1 MAMYMTF
8 RLIHKFAILRNRI
21 QLEKQLTEYKL
32 VFFTNI
38 SHEFRTP
45 LTLIQ
50 GALEKIEA
58 MGRVSK
64 ELAYPIKV
72 MDRSTQRMLRLINQ
86 LLEFRKMQNN
96 KLVLSLEETDVIVF
110 LYDIFLSF
118 RETAESK
125 EMGLSGNFWLVSF
138 KISYLCLPLFHE
150 TRTTPSCHPSGC
162 AYRQL

>member
-1 MAMYMTF
+1 
-8 RLIHKFAILRNRI
+8 
-21 QLEKQLTEYKL
+21 
-32 VFFTNI
+32 
-38 SHEFRTP
+38 
-45 LTLIQ
+45 
-50 GALEKIEA
+50 
-58 MGRVSK
+58 MGRGSK

-125 EMGLSGNFWLVSF
+125 EMEFNLFLLSVL
-138 KISYLCLPLFHE
+138 ILCLLIKVNWI
-150 TRTTPSCHPSGC
+150 R
-162 AYRQL
+162 